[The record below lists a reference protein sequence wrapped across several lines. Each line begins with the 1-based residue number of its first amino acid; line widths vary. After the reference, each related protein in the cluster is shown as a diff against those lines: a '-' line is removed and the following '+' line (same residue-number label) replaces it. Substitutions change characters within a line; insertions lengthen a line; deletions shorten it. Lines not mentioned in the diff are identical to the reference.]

1 MKQLKTW
8 VTATG
13 AAIALFPYQV
23 MAVENPYDTGLK
35 SINTISGKATGKETS
50 TGALQNMI
58 GQIINV
64 ALGFLGII
72 FLVLMLYAGFLWM
85 TAQGD
90 EGKVKKAR
98 EMITQA
104 IIGIVIITAAF
115 AISNFVLTSLVNV
128 SNQ

>member
-1 MKQLKTW
+1 MKQLKSL

-23 MAVENPYDTGLK
+23 MAADNPYTQGQKDVAAIAGAAK
-35 SINTISGKATGKETS
+35 VNANTS
-50 TGALQNMI
+50 LQTMI
-58 GQIINV
+58 GSIINV

-104 IIGIVIITAAF
+104 IIGIIIITAAF

-128 SNQ
+128 SGQ